1 MEQMLG
7 NPKSTP
13 QDTPSRGATVA
24 IFSVAIFSCEL
35 PDIPILPTDKPP
47 VGIDVGLEAFLT
59 TSGGDREPN
68 PRHLKDALPE
78 LRKARA
84 VSRKIKGSED
94 RRKAKRKRAKIHA
107 RVRDLRKEHHHQVA
121 WKLVLDTG
129 SSRPRA

>member
-59 TSGGDREPN
+59 TSGGDRE
-68 PRHLKDALPE
+68 

-107 RVRDLRKEHHHQVA
+107 RVRDLRKEHHHQTA

>member
-59 TSGGDREPN
+59 TSGGEREPN
-68 PRHLKDALPE
+68 PHYLKDALPE

-84 VSRKIKGSED
+84 VSRKIEGSEN
-94 RRKAKRKRAKIHA
+94 RRRRSAIAPRSTPGWGTSA
-107 RVRDLRKEHHHQVA
+107 RSITTRPP
-121 WKLVLDTG
+121 G
-129 SSRPRA
+129 SWS